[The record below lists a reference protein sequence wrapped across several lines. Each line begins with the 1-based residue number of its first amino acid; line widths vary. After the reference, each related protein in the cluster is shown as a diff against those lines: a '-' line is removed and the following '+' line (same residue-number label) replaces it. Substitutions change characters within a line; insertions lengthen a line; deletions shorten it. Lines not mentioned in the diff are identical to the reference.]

1 MYSLVFLQVQGLEF
15 SERFNI
21 MFLGSFFV
29 LVWFS
34 CKEIRVADSKL
45 LLEKNEKIGF
55 FTSKEHAF
63 VALAVCITIS
73 RNYKVSA

>member
-21 MFLGSFFV
+21 FLGFFFV

-63 VALAVCITIS
+63 VALAVCVTIS